1 MTPSPASLWRRDVAR
16 RLAVHYAANPNV
28 AAILCGGSAARG
40 LADQYSD
47 LEFCIFWHTPP
58 TEAARRAAPTA
69 AGADG
74 LHLYP
79 YDAALEL
86 WEDTF
91 FIGRATPD
99 APQTGLLVEA
109 ESYTVAGMEHIL
121 HLVLDEW
128 DTDDVRHSVLSTLGE
143 GHHLPLH
150 GADLL
155 AGWTARAA
163 VYPDGLAEKLV
174 RRHGQIEFLWVVE
187 MLVARANNLP
197 RAYEVLNSKTDALL
211 RTLLALNRQYYFG
224 FKWLDYVVA
233 QLPLAPPDLGARLR
247 AVYAGDPLAGMRVL
261 TGLIEEM
268 YDLLEPAFP
277 ALDVAQLRTWFRW
290 QRPRWED
297 SPPWLPDALNAN
309 SGLS

>member
-1 MTPSPASLWRRDVAR
+1 MTPTPASLWRRDVAR
-16 RLAVHYAANPNV
+16 RLAVHYAANANV

-40 LADQYSD
+40 LSDSYSD
-47 LEFCIFWHTPP
+47 LEFGIFWHTPP
-58 TEAARRAAPTA
+58 TEAERRAAPTA

-128 DTDDVRHSVLSTLGE
+128 DTDDVRHSVLSTLGA

-155 AGWTARAA
+155 AEWSARAA
-163 VYPDGLAEKLV
+163 VYPDGLAAKLV
-174 RRHGQIEFLWVVE
+174 WRHGQIEFLWTVE
-187 MLVARANNLP
+187 TMLARKNP
-197 RAYEVLNSKTDALL
+197 FMAYEVLNRETDALL

-233 QLPLAPPDLGARLR
+233 QLPLAPLDLAARLR

-277 ALDVAQLRTWFRW
+277 ALDVAQLRAWFCW
-290 QRPRWED
+290 QRPRWEEA
-297 SPPWLPDALNAN
+297 PPWLPDMINTD
-309 SGLS
+309 SGG